1 MKLDVKKILP
11 HREPFLFVDEII
23 EVEPLKR
30 AIGKKHIDPELDF
43 FRGHFPQQ
51 KLMPGVLI
59 IEAMAQVGAIALLSH
74 PDYQGKL
81 AYFTGIEKA
90 KFRKMVRPGDILV
103 IHCELTKVR
112 GTFGFGHGQAYVNDE
127 LVCEAKIS
135 FAINE

>member
-23 EVEPLKR
+23 EVVPLKR
-30 AIGKKHIDPELDF
+30 AIGKKHIASELDF
-43 FRGHFPQQ
+43 FRGHFPQR
-51 KLMPGVLI
+51 KVMPGVLI

-74 PDYQGKL
+74 PDYEGKL

-90 KFRKMVRPGDILV
+90 KFRKMVLPGDTLV
-103 IHCELTKVR
+103 IVCELTKVR
-112 GTFGFGHGQAYVNDE
+112 GTFGFGSGQAYVNDE

-135 FAINE
+135 FAVN